1 MMSFKFS
8 VGQAV
13 EYWPAGQKTAV
24 LYTVIRQMPTEENAF
39 DLKYLI
45 KSKAEMYERIV
56 HECEL
61 SADVGPEESYDAS
74 QPTRRSQGARGK

>member
-1 MMSFKFS
+1 MAFKFF

-13 EYWPAGQKTAV
+13 EYWPTGQKTAV

-56 HECEL
+56 HECDL
-61 SADVGPEESYDAS
+61 SADVGPEDQYSET
-74 QPTRRSQGARGK
+74 QPIRRSQGARGK

>member
-1 MMSFKFS
+1 MSFKFF

-13 EYWPAGQKTAV
+13 EYWPTGQKAAG
-24 LYTVIRQMPTEENAF
+24 LYTILRQMPTEENAF

-56 HECEL
+56 HECDL
-61 SADVGPEESYDAS
+61 SADVMPQDQYSETP
-74 QPTRRSQGARGK
+74 PTRRTQGSHGK

>member
-1 MMSFKFS
+1 MSFKFA

-13 EYWPAGQKTAV
+13 EYWPVGQKAAG

-45 KSKAEMYERIV
+45 KSNAEMYERNV
-56 HECEL
+56 FECEL
-61 SADVGPEESYDAS
+61 SADVGPEDKYAAT
-74 QPTRRSQGARGK
+74 QPPRRSQGSHGK

>member
-1 MMSFKFS
+1 MSFKFS

-13 EYWPAGQKTAV
+13 EYWPAGQKVAG
-24 LYTVIRQMPTEENAF
+24 LYTIIRQMPTEENAF

-56 HECEL
+56 HECDL
-61 SADVGPEESYDAS
+61 SADVMPDDQYDTN
-74 QPTRRSQGARGK
+74 QLPRRSQGSHGK